1 MINLGEVSGDQPNRQ
16 GGDILLKIQPPLGAR
31 NGNGVISVGQHPG
44 ERKLRC
50 RTTLP
55 LHVSFEG
62 PAPRLIRLKR
72 LLALMGH
79 RLRWSLGGLDNV
91 SA

>member
-1 MINLGEVSGDQPNRQ
+1 
-16 GGDILLKIQPPLGAR
+16 
-31 NGNGVISVGQHPG
+31 
-44 ERKLRC
+44 
-50 RTTLP
+50 

-79 RLRWSLGGLDNV
+79 RLRWSWAASTTSQRSSVQASGSMIAALVPPELLDLFET
-91 SA
+91 

>member
-1 MINLGEVSGDQPNRQ
+1 
-16 GGDILLKIQPPLGAR
+16 
-31 NGNGVISVGQHPG
+31 VGQHPG